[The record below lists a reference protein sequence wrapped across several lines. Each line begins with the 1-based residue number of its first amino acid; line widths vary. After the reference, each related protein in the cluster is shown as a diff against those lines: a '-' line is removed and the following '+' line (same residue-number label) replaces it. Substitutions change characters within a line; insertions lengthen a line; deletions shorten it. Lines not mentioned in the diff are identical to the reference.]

1 MSPSRKR
8 PILFLF
14 GLFTLCA
21 TLLSACGSPSGDA
34 LAHQACLDVQRSVS
48 LYHQSTNTQNAASKA
63 ALVAKAESA
72 LRDALQ
78 PASLAGAGGGP
89 WEALAMTLSES
100 NRVSEATL
108 ITALNAQC
116 AASLATN

>member
-1 MSPSRKR
+1 
-8 PILFLF
+8 
-14 GLFTLCA
+14 
-21 TLLSACGSPSGDA
+21 
-34 LAHQACLDVQRSVS
+34 VQRSVS
-48 LYHQSTNTQNAASKA
+48 LYHQSTHATSAATKA

-78 PASLAGAGGGP
+78 PASLAGGGGGP

-108 ITALNAQC
+108 TTALNAQC
-116 AASLATN
+116 AASLASN